1 VSLIDGDVVVIES
14 LVMVVLISTL
24 IMIKLIF
31 SSLVVMID
39 LVLTLFI

>member
-39 LVLTLFI
+39 LVFTLFI